1 MHARVSTFEG
11 GSIEQIEEGVR
22 LLREQVIP
30 AAQQIDGFM
39 GVISLADRAGG
50 KGLTIT
56 LWESE
61 EALHASEEAANRLR
75 QEAADALKASI
86 ASVER
91 YEVVL
96 SEIKAPA
103 LAG

>member
-11 GSIEQIEEGVR
+11 GTIEQIEGGVR

-30 AAQQIDGFM
+30 AAQGIEGFA
-39 GVISLADRAGG
+39 GVISLVDRAGG
-50 KGLTIT
+50 KQLTIT

-61 EALHASEEAANRLR
+61 EAMRASEEAADRLR
-75 QEAADALKASI
+75 QGAADALQAKI

-91 YEVVL
+91 YEVVV
-96 SEIKAPA
+96 SEIRAPA
-103 LAG
+103 LSG

>member
-11 GSIEQIEEGVR
+11 GSIEQIEEGTR
-22 LLREQVIP
+22 LLRERVLP
-30 AAQQIDGFM
+30 AAQQLDGFM
-39 GVISLADRAGG
+39 GVISLADRAGR
-50 KGLTIT
+50 KQLTIT

-61 EALHASEEAANRLR
+61 EAMQASEEAANRLR
-75 QEAADALKASI
+75 QDAADALQAGI

-91 YEVVL
+91 YEVIV
-96 SEIKAPA
+96 SEVKAPA

>member
-11 GSIEQIEEGVR
+11 GSIEQIEEGVQ
-22 LLREQVIP
+22 LIREQVIP
-30 AAQQIDGFM
+30 AAQQIDGYM
-39 GVISLADRAGG
+39 GIISLADRASG

-61 EALHASEEAANRLR
+61 AALQASEEAANRLR
-75 QEAADALKASI
+75 QGAANALQARI

-91 YEVVL
+91 YEVVV
-96 SEIKAPA
+96 SEVKAPA

>member
-1 MHARVSTFEG
+1 MHARVSTLEG
-11 GSIEQIEEGVR
+11 GSIDQIESGVR
-22 LLREQVIP
+22 VLREQVIP
-30 AAQQIDGFM
+30 AAQQIEGFM
-39 GVISLADRAGG
+39 GVISLADRASG
-50 KGLTIT
+50 KGITIT

-61 EALHASEEAANRLR
+61 EALHASEEAANQLR
-75 QEAADALKASI
+75 QEAADALQASI

-96 SEIKAPA
+96 SEIRAPA